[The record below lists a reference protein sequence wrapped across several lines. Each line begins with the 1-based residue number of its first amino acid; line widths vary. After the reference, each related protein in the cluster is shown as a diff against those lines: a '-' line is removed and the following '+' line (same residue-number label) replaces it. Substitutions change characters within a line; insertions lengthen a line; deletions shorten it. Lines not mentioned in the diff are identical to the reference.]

1 MGCAD
6 ISSQTNRL
14 ISCVSL
20 RDEVLNLTM
29 TSASVITVPAFADA
43 GSQVRHF
50 FGTRQHAMDLGL
62 EVGIPRRGIAGV
74 ASSSW
79 TLSVKQVHGT
89 EALVVDRALAPTDR
103 FVGGWDALVTDQP
116 GIMVAVRTADCVPI
130 LIHDPKRRVVA
141 AVHAG
146 WRGAVAGIV
155 PKTLALLE
163 ARFGSCLEHVR
174 ISNISAENCKGVV
187 ALKRAEVTREDIQRA
202 IESARTLAVIPHE
215 RRILHVL
222 PREFMVDGQE
232 GVREPLGLSGNRL
245 EVNVHVITGA
255 VTSAQN
261 IVKSVNRAGLDVVDI
276 ILQPLAS
283 SEAVLSQEER
293 DLGVAMVDLGGGTT
307 DLAIFLDGSIRHSAV
322 LPIGGQ
328 NLTKDLAIG
337 LLTSQT
343 EAEKIKTQYGVAR
356 TELVTGHQIVDV
368 PSVGDR
374 PARTFSRRDIAEI
387 LEPRVDEMFE
397 LVRREIVRAGYE
409 GMLGAGVVIT
419 GGTSL
424 LDGMLDAA
432 EKVLNLPARRGIPSG
447 VGGLRDIV
455 GHPSHSTGV
464 GLLLHARRHVDE
476 LETAGLRNGGTWAK
490 MRGWTK
496 RVLEVF

>member
-1 MGCAD
+1 VAKRDQILVGLDIGTTKICAIVSEVTEEGALNIIGVGSSPSRGLRKGVVVD
-6 ISSQTNRL
+6 IESTVESIKKAVEEAELMAAVQIN
-14 ISCVSL
+14 
-20 RDEVLNLTM
+20 
-29 TSASVITVPAFADA
+29 SVYT
-43 GSQVRHF
+43 
-50 FGTRQHAMDLGL
+50 
-62 EVGIPRRGIAGV
+62 GIAG
-74 ASSSW
+74 S
-79 TLSVKQVHGT
+79 H
-89 EALVVDRALAPTDR
+89 
-103 FVGGWDALVTDQP
+103 
-116 GIMVAVRTADCVPI
+116 
-130 LIHDPKRRVVA
+130 
-141 AVHAG
+141 
-146 WRGAVAGIV
+146 
-155 PKTLALLE
+155 
-163 ARFGSCLEHVR
+163 
-174 ISNISAENCKGVV
+174 ISAENCKGMV
-187 ALKRAEVTREDIQRA
+187 ALKKSEVTREDIQRA
-202 IESARTLAVIPHE
+202 VESARALAVIPHE

-261 IVKSVNRAGLDVVDI
+261 IIKSVNRAGLDVVDI

-343 EAEKIKTQYGVAR
+343 DGEKIKVQHGMAR
-356 TELVTGHQIVDV
+356 TELVQGHETVDV

-387 LEPRVDEMFE
+387 LEPRVEEIFE
-397 LVRREIVRAGYE
+397 LVRREITRAGYE

-424 LDGMLDAA
+424 LKGMPDAA
-432 EKVLNLPARRGIPSG
+432 ERVLNLPARRGMPTGI
-447 VGGLRDIV
+447 GGLRDIV
-455 GHPSHSTGV
+455 SNPMHATGV
-464 GLLLHARRHVDE
+464 GLLLHARRHIE
-476 LETAGLRNGGTWAK
+476 EMATAGLRSGRPIGKALDRMKSW
-490 MRGWTK
+490 MF
-496 RVLEVF
+496 EFF